1 MRYDFDTPINRRNTF
16 SFKWDCDMDYF
27 GRDDVIP
34 MWVADM
40 DFACAPCI
48 VEAVQKRAAHP
59 VYGYGVRQQPYYDA
73 VMGWL
78 KKRHGFEVNYE
89 HLAFAPPGVIY
100 AMNVVLRILTKPGD
114 RVMVPMPNYDPLF
127 DMVTRGGRKLVET
140 PLVWKDG
147 RYTFDFADMEAK
159 AASGVKVLVLSS
171 PHNPTGRVWT
181 RQELEGVAEIC
192 LRHNIFM
199 LVDEIHCDFV
209 PPEHPH
215 TTFGLLGEEVLRH
228 SMVCYSSN
236 KGFNLGGLGMATL
249 VLADDDLRCKF
260 NEEMSI
266 AQTRL
271 DNIFGMAAL
280 IAAYNDGEEWLDQAI
295 AYVSDN
301 KAYLEQFLRER
312 IPQIRM
318 IPSEGTYLVW
328 LDCSQLP
335 YRGMALEH
343 FMINEAKVAFCAG
356 YEFGEQG
363 EAFLRMNVACPR
375 CTLTKALEQM
385 EKDFACA
392 PCIVE
397 AVQKRAAHPVYG
409 YGVRQQPYYDAVMGW
424 LKKRHGFEVN
434 YEHLA
439 FAPPG
444 VIYAM
449 NVVLRILTKP
459 GDRVMVPMPNY
470 DPLFDMV
477 TRGGRKLV
485 ETPLVWKDGR
495 YTFDFA
501 DMEAKAA
508 SGVKVLVLS
517 SPHNPTGRVW
527 TRQELEGVAE
537 ICLRHNIFMLVDE
550 IHCDFVPPEHPH
562 TTFGLLGEEVLRHSM
577 VCYSSNKGFN
587 LGGLGM
593 ATLVLADDDLRCKFN
608 EEMSIAQTRLDNI
621 FGMAALI
628 AAYNDGEEWL
638 DQAIAYVS
646 DNKAYLEQFL
656 RERIPQIRMIPSEG
670 TYLVWLD
677 CSQLPYRGMALEHFM
692 INEAK
697 VAFCAGYEFGEQGE
711 AFLRMNVAC
720 PRCPLTKALEQM
732 EKAINGLSLQ

>member
-1 MRYDFDTPINRRNTF
+1 MMGTELEELQKGNDSDVKPNVMLDFLVPIMILVGTAIWTYIAKGGVKILECFIITVIYMAIELSIRKVFKSVTDLVSTAVQGMKSVMSATLILALAYCINTITKSMGAADFLLGVCESWMTPALFLSVTF
-16 SFKWDCDMDYF
+16 IAGAVISFFTGSSWGTFAIC
-27 GRDDVIP
+27 IP
-34 MWVADM
+34 IAVPRWVADM
-40 DFACAPCI
+40 DCACAPCI

-59 VYGYGVRQQPYYDA
+59 VYGYGVRQKPYYDA

-100 AMNVVLRILTKPGD
+100 AMNVMLRILTKPGD

-301 KAYLEQFLRER
+301 KAYLDQFLRER

-385 EKDFACA
+385 EK
-392 PCIVE
+392 
-397 AVQKRAAHPVYG
+397 
-409 YGVRQQPYYDAVMGW
+409 
-424 LKKRHGFEVN
+424 
-434 YEHLA
+434 
-439 FAPPG
+439 
-444 VIYAM
+444 
-449 NVVLRILTKP
+449 
-459 GDRVMVPMPNY
+459 
-470 DPLFDMV
+470 
-477 TRGGRKLV
+477 
-485 ETPLVWKDGR
+485 
-495 YTFDFA
+495 
-501 DMEAKAA
+501 
-508 SGVKVLVLS
+508 
-517 SPHNPTGRVW
+517 
-527 TRQELEGVAE
+527 
-537 ICLRHNIFMLVDE
+537 
-550 IHCDFVPPEHPH
+550 
-562 TTFGLLGEEVLRHSM
+562 
-577 VCYSSNKGFN
+577 
-587 LGGLGM
+587 
-593 ATLVLADDDLRCKFN
+593 
-608 EEMSIAQTRLDNI
+608 
-621 FGMAALI
+621 
-628 AAYNDGEEWL
+628 
-638 DQAIAYVS
+638 
-646 DNKAYLEQFL
+646 
-656 RERIPQIRMIPSEG
+656 
-670 TYLVWLD
+670 
-677 CSQLPYRGMALEHFM
+677 
-692 INEAK
+692 
-697 VAFCAGYEFGEQGE
+697 
-711 AFLRMNVAC
+711 
-720 PRCPLTKALEQM
+720 
-732 EKAINGLSLQ
+732 AINGLSLQ